1 MKVSEK
7 QLRRIIREEI
17 NRVNRSRRHQV
28 LREQLDPEMEDELLA
43 QLFPD
48 EDYMVEA
55 IDPALVMGF
64 QVGLGT
70 ILGGVA
76 ALYGVAAVQRAWSA
90 IKAVSSAA
98 GEMALEKLEDIQR
111 ERGRRF
117 RDEVFSLLGEM
128 IEADSGVQAQIDRYR
143 QLVEEVISI
152 KGKRGK
158 EYAAIRAEM
167 RRVSGELND
176 VLSDMYADAFDT
188 VATSGS
194 QRVAGY
200 DGDVRGFS
208 DKERRRLARPALEKI
223 KGEDPYGKR
232 DWWSTERGD

>member
-1 MKVSEK
+1 M
-7 QLRRIIREEI
+7 
-17 NRVNRSRRHQV
+17 
-28 LREQLDPEMEDELLA
+28 REQLDPEMEAELLA

-48 EDYMVEA
+48 EYGYDEPVIEA
-55 IDPALVMGF
+55 LDPNIMMGF
-64 QVGLGT
+64 QLGLGA
-70 ILGGVA
+70 ILAGVTGVA
-76 ALYGVAAVQRAWSA
+76 GLAVVRKAWNT

-98 GEMALEKLEDIQR
+98 GEMAIEKLDDINR

-117 RDEVFSLLGEM
+117 REEVFTLLSEM
-128 IEADSGVQAQIDRYR
+128 IEADPSVQALIDRYR

-158 EYAAIRAEM
+158 EHTATRAEM
-167 RRVSGELND
+167 RRISGRLND

-194 QRVAGY
+194 QRVRGY
-200 DGDVRGFS
+200 EREVTGFS
-208 DKERRRLARPALEKI
+208 DKEKRRLARPALEKL

-232 DWWSTERGD
+232 DWWSSERDPKYNLR